1 MFYKCELLV
10 GGRSYDATDCLVN
23 WEDVELAYKRGDY
36 DGVVRSFSTKFEFS
50 GAAYSALVGEWQE
63 NYLQASASV
72 VFYRR
77 GNSWLWN
84 ELFRCALDFS
94 TFAYGGTTCEIN
106 AVDDSLA
113 SLIKAKRGTE
123 YEYAVANIREDVP
136 LHYDRM
142 SMTNTVTW
150 LMTGDYVE
158 NEGGEY
164 IENTYQ
170 QVNDDAV
177 GRSNYAIPIYVKTS
191 EFAVKNVAEAYDV
204 QLEYD
209 GTISG
214 TRFPFF
220 KNVSDHGLRVNIKG
234 NFQLFMRSGGNG
246 SALLTLTMRYGS
258 GKTFLHTQNL
268 AEGYNDVQI
277 NLSDILLVGG
287 AWLCFQIGVLYADC
301 TVYQMMPYA
310 SNETLVLTF
319 NDTDVA
325 IDIDAVKPLTLLNR
339 LLKSMNGGEDGI
351 TGEIASGV
359 DMRLDNTLLLAAE
372 SIRGLEGAKLHT
384 SYTKFCNWMSAEF
397 GFVPVVDDTA
407 KKVTFVH
414 RDSLFKDTEVKDLG
428 GGCTE
433 FQYTVNE
440 GLIYTRVRVG
450 YDRVD
455 YDSVNGRDEFRFTNS
470 YDTGVTLTDT
480 SLDLISPYR
489 ADAYGIEFLAAKR
502 GEDTTDDGSDNDV
515 FMAGAAL
522 KADGTCY
529 ELLRGG
535 DYAVTG
541 VISPETMFNGMYAQR
556 FMVAANEKYIGV
568 FADTL
573 KFASAEGNGDAAV
586 GGVRTD
592 ADLTL
597 AGRLFTVGEVEVETG
612 DQQLPTD
619 LGGYITLE
627 KNGRTYQ
634 GYLKDASF
642 GVGKAQAVRYTL
654 VVK

>member
-1 MFYKCELLV
+1 M
-10 GGRSYDATDCLVN
+10 
-23 WEDVELAYKRGDY
+23 
-36 DGVVRSFSTKFEFS
+36 
-50 GAAYSALVGEWQE
+50 
-63 NYLQASASV
+63 
-72 VFYRR
+72 
-77 GNSWLWN
+77 
-84 ELFRCALDFS
+84 
-94 TFAYGGTTCEIN
+94 
-106 AVDDSLA
+106 
-113 SLIKAKRGTE
+113 
-123 YEYAVANIREDVP
+123 
-136 LHYDRM
+136 
-142 SMTNTVTW
+142 
-150 LMTGDYVE
+150 
-158 NEGGEY
+158 
-164 IENTYQ
+164 
-170 QVNDDAV
+170 
-177 GRSNYAIPIYVKTS
+177 
-191 EFAVKNVAEAYDV
+191 
-204 QLEYD
+204 
-209 GTISG
+209 
-214 TRFPFF
+214 
-220 KNVSDHGLRVNIKG
+220 
-234 NFQLFMRSGGNG
+234 
-246 SALLTLTMRYGS
+246 
-258 GKTFLHTQNL
+258 
-268 AEGYNDVQI
+268 
-277 NLSDILLVGG
+277 
-287 AWLCFQIGVLYADC
+287 
-301 TVYQMMPYA
+301 
-310 SNETLVLTF
+310 
-319 NDTDVA
+319 
-325 IDIDAVKPLTLLNR
+325 
-339 LLKSMNGGEDGI
+339 
-351 TGEIASGV
+351 
-359 DMRLDNTLLLAAE
+359 
-372 SIRGLEGAKLHT
+372 
-384 SYTKFCNWMSAEF
+384 
-397 GFVPVVDDTA
+397 PVVDDTA

-440 GLIYTRVRVG
+440 GLIYARVRVG

-573 KFASAEGNGDAAV
+573 KFASAEGNGEAAV